1 MIHWSTNGKFL
12 QLMAEYKSLQVEL
25 IILKE
30 NLEKIKRNNSDLESI
45 VIRRENEL
53 NKKIQENENFKDKLK
68 RSILNL
74 HHDFD
79 LNMQTN
85 LVIENE
91 NLIVKREPVNAEDE
105 ADLTNKR
112 QKIK

>member
-1 MIHWSTNGKFL
+1 
-12 QLMAEYKSLQVEL
+12 
-25 IILKE
+25 
-30 NLEKIKRNNSDLESI
+30 
-45 VIRRENEL
+45 
-53 NKKIQENENFKDKLK
+53 
-68 RSILNL
+68 L

-85 LVIENE
+85 LTIENE
-91 NLIVKREPVNAEDE
+91 NLIVKREPVNTEDE